1 MNPIVEFI
9 KYEKAG
15 SDEKYLGI
23 ATVKYLGKIILNYK
37 VVMKKDGSGYFPTV
51 GSYKNPQDST
61 QFLGWFLI
69 ESNFEIQ
76 EIENCIRKNIRQYM
90 HPEPQQH
97 YQTNMQP
104 IQQSNGQHIYQ
115 PQQQQQYARAQPAPL
130 PAQQSIFGDEN
141 VPF

>member
-1 MNPIVEFI
+1 MNPIVEFV

-51 GSYKNPQDST
+51 GSYKNPQEPS
-61 QFLGWFLI
+61 QFLSWFLI
-69 ESNFEIQ
+69 DSNFDVQ

-90 HPEPQQH
+90 QPEPQPQ
-97 YQTNMQP
+97 YQAQQQYQQTQQP
-104 IQQSNGQHIYQ
+104 
-115 PQQQQQYARAQPAPL
+115 QQQQYARAQAAPL